1 MLNSGRVES
10 RIGSDVRKTDGGDEE
25 LKKKAH
31 APIRTTAALKP
42 RSLDPTAVKRREM
55 VERLRK
61 AGITDGRVLEAMGSA
76 PRHIFVDS
84 ILADRAYEDNS
95 APIGSRQTISR
106 PGTVALMTQLAALK
120 GDETALEIGT
130 GSGYQAAV
138 LGLLCQRVITVERI
152 NALSNKARKIF
163 NELHLDNIVCL
174 VGDGSV
180 GAPKY
185 APFDVIMVTA
195 VAPALPKPLADQLKE
210 GGRLVVPVGEGSS
223 QKLVLA
229 RKSRGR
235 LVVEEKD
242 ACNFV
247 PLIGEMGFSL

>member
-1 MLNSGRVES
+1 M
-10 RIGSDVRKTDGGDEE
+10 
-25 LKKKAH
+25 KKATH
-31 APIRTTAALKP
+31 SPIRTTAALRP
-42 RSLDPTAVKRREM
+42 RSLDPTAVKRKEM

-61 AGITDGRVLEAMGSA
+61 AGITDARVLEAMGSA
-76 PRHIFVDS
+76 PRHMFMEP
-84 ILADRAYEDNS
+84 ILADRAYENNS

-106 PGTVALMTQLAALK
+106 PGTVALMTQLAGLK
-120 GDETALEIGT
+120 GAETVLEIGT

-138 LGLLCQRVITVERI
+138 LSLLCQRVITVERI
-152 NALSNKARKIF
+152 NGLSNRARKIF
-163 NELHLDNIVCL
+163 NELHLGNILCL

-195 VAPALPKPLADQLKE
+195 VAPALPKHFADQLKE
-210 GGRLVVPVGEGSS
+210 GGRLVAPVGEGSS

-229 RKSRGR
+229 RKSRGK
-235 LVVEEKD
+235 LLVEEKE

>member
-1 MLNSGRVES
+1 M
-10 RIGSDVRKTDGGDEE
+10 
-25 LKKKAH
+25 KKATH
-31 APIRTTAALKP
+31 SPIRTTAALKP
-42 RSLDPTAVKRREM
+42 RLLDPTAVKRKEM

-61 AGITDGRVLEAMGSA
+61 AGITDARVLEAMGSA
-76 PRHIFVDS
+76 PRHIFMEP
-84 ILADRAYEDNS
+84 ILADRAYENNS

-106 PGTVALMTQLAALK
+106 PGTVALMTQLAGLK
-120 GDETALEIGT
+120 GAETVLEIGT
-130 GSGYQAAV
+130 GSGYQASV
-138 LGLLCQRVITVERI
+138 LSLLCQRVITVERI

-180 GAPKY
+180 GAPQY

-195 VAPALPKPLADQLKE
+195 VAPTFPRHLADQLKE
-210 GGRLVVPVGEGSS
+210 GGRLVAPVGEGSS
-223 QKLVLA
+223 QKLALA
-229 RKSRGR
+229 RKSRGK
-235 LVVEEKD
+235 LMVEEKE

>member
-1 MLNSGRVES
+1 M
-10 RIGSDVRKTDGGDEE
+10 
-25 LKKKAH
+25 KKAAH
-31 APIRTTAALKP
+31 SPIRTTAALKP

-61 AGITDGRVLEAMGSA
+61 AGITDARVLEAMGSA
-76 PRHIFVDS
+76 PRHIFMEP
-84 ILADRAYEDNS
+84 ILADRAYENNS

-106 PGTVALMTQLAALK
+106 PGTVALMTQLAGLK
-120 GDETALEIGT
+120 GSETVLEIGT

-138 LGLLCQRVITVERI
+138 LSLLCQRVITVERI
-152 NALSNKARKIF
+152 NALSNKARKVF

-195 VAPALPKPLADQLKE
+195 VAPALPRHLADQLKD
-210 GGRLVVPVGEGSS
+210 GGRLVAPVGEGSS

-229 RKSRGR
+229 RKGRGR
-235 LVVEEKD
+235 LLVEEKE

-247 PLIGEMGFSL
+247 PLIGEMGFSF

>member
-1 MLNSGRVES
+1 M
-10 RIGSDVRKTDGGDEE
+10 
-25 LKKKAH
+25 KKKAH
-31 APIRTTAALKP
+31 APIRTTAVLKP
-42 RSLDPTAVKRREM
+42 RSLDPTAMKRREM

-61 AGITDGRVLEAMGSA
+61 AGITDARVLDAMGAA
-76 PRHIFVDS
+76 PRHIFMEP
-84 ILADRAYEDNS
+84 ILADRAYENNS

-106 PGTVALMTQLAALK
+106 PGTVALMTQLAGLK
-120 GDETALEIGT
+120 GDETVLEIGT

-138 LGLLCQRVITVERI
+138 LSLMCQRVITVERI

-195 VAPALPKPLADQLKE
+195 VAPTFPRHLADQLKE
-210 GGRLVVPVGEGSS
+210 GGRLVAPVGEGSS
-223 QKLVLA
+223 QKLALA
-229 RKSRGR
+229 RKGRGR
-235 LVVEEKD
+235 LIVEEKE

>member
-1 MLNSGRVES
+1 MK
-10 RIGSDVRKTDGGDEE
+10 KTP
-25 LKKKAH
+25 H

-42 RSLDPTAVKRREM
+42 RPLDPTAVKRGEM
-55 VERLRK
+55 VDRLRK
-61 AGITDGRVLEAMGSA
+61 AGITDARVLAAMGSA
-76 PRHIFVDS
+76 PRHMFVDP
-84 ILADRAYEDNS
+84 ILADRAYDDNA

-106 PGTVALMTQLAALK
+106 PGTVALMTQLAGLK
-120 GDETALEIGT
+120 GNETALEIGT
-130 GSGYQAAV
+130 GSGYQTAV
-138 LGLLCQRVITVERI
+138 LSLLCQRVITVERI
-152 NALSNKARKIF
+152 NALSNKARKMF

-195 VAPALPKPLADQLKE
+195 VAPALPRPLADQLKD
-210 GGRLVVPVGEGSS
+210 GGRIVAPVGEGSS
-223 QKLVLA
+223 QKLALA
-229 RKSRGR
+229 RKIRGR
-235 LVVEEKD
+235 LVVEEKN

>member
-1 MLNSGRVES
+1 M
-10 RIGSDVRKTDGGDEE
+10 
-25 LKKKAH
+25 KKAPH
-31 APIRTTAALKP
+31 SPIRTTTALKP
-42 RSLDPTAVKRREM
+42 RSLDPTAVKRKEM

-61 AGITDGRVLEAMGSA
+61 AGITDARVLEAMGSA
-76 PRHIFVDS
+76 PRHMFMEP
-84 ILADRAYEDNS
+84 ILADRAYENNS

-106 PGTVALMTQLAALK
+106 PGTVALMTQLAGIK
-120 GDETALEIGT
+120 GAETVLEIGT

-138 LGLLCQRVITVERI
+138 LSLLCQRVITVERI
-152 NALSNKARKIF
+152 NGLSNRARKIF

-195 VAPALPKPLADQLKE
+195 VAPTFPRHLADQLKD
-210 GGRLVVPVGEGSS
+210 GGRLVAPVGEGSS

-229 RKSRGR
+229 RKSRGK
-235 LVVEEKD
+235 LLVEEKE

>member
-1 MLNSGRVES
+1 
-10 RIGSDVRKTDGGDEE
+10 
-25 LKKKAH
+25 LKKATH
-31 APIRTTAALKP
+31 FPIRTTAALKP
-42 RSLDPTAVKRREM
+42 RSLDPTGVKRKEM

-61 AGITDGRVLEAMGSA
+61 AGITDARVLDAMGSA
-76 PRHIFVDS
+76 PRHMFMEP
-84 ILADRAYEDNS
+84 ILADRAYENNS

-106 PGTVALMTQLAALK
+106 PGTVALMTQLAGIK
-120 GDETALEIGT
+120 GGETVLEIGT

-138 LGLLCQRVITVERI
+138 LSLLCQRVITVERI
-152 NALSNKARKIF
+152 NGLSNRARKIF

-195 VAPALPKPLADQLKE
+195 VAPALPRHLADQLKE
-210 GGRLVVPVGEGSS
+210 GGRLVAPVGEGSS

-229 RKSRGR
+229 RKSRGK
-235 LVVEEKD
+235 LMVEEKE